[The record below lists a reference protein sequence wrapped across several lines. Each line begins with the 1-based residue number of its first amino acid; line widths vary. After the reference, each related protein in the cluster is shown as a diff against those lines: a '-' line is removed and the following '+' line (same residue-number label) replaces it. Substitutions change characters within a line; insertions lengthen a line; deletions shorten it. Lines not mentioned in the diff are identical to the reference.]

1 MTPEEFIYNDLKERR
16 QESQFEERL
25 KQLKE
30 IYKWN

>member
-1 MTPEEFIYNDLKERR
+1 MTTEEFILNDLKERR

-30 IYKWN
+30 IYKF